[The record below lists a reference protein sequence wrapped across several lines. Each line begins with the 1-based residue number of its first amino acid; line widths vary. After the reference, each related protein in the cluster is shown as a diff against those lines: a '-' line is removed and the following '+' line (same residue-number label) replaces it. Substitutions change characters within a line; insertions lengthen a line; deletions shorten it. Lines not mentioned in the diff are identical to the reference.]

1 MPNRTKVLIVG
12 GSLGGLV
19 LAILLE
25 RAGIEYWVLEQ
36 SVLVR
41 PIGSV
46 IALSPLVLPL
56 MEQLGLLEEIKRLSK
71 PVAGLTF
78 LRDDLSTIGRIVFN
92 DNNRGMDHQKR
103 YGSYDQTLPHPD
115 LYNLLLTHIPPER
128 VKRGKRLV
136 NFKQTETEVTVR
148 CSDGTFYAA
157 EILVGADGAASTVR
171 TSLYRQMKDVK
182 LLPRAD
188 MEPEKYKHVCLIG
201 VTNPL
206 SLKRYPDLGLR
217 FSTFKIV
224 LNRNSPYMCW
234 FIPIPGHRCAWLVS
248 RALDESVVV
257 NSGNSDSSEWG
268 REAIEEMSKSVRHLI
283 CPAGGTV
290 GELIDCTP
298 REVMAK
304 VMLEDRHFK
313 TWFHGRTVLLGD
325 ACHRSAPFTGKG
337 ANESILDAAVLAS
350 LIYDMPSSNQQEIHM
365 LLKKY
370 AQTRSPITKKVVDQ
384 SGKVGALLVNRSWTG
399 SLLRTLI
406 FSLQNTWKY
415 RTEVDKMHLHRYQA
429 SFLPFVPDR
438 GAIPR
443 LPQTPSANVIH
454 KDWKKEQE
462 RKEQQRQS
470 VLGTI
475 LDFPAVAL

>member
-268 REAIEEMSKSVRHLI
+268 REAIEEMSKS
-283 CPAGGTV
+283 
-290 GELIDCTP
+290 
-298 REVMAK
+298 
-304 VMLEDRHFK
+304 
-313 TWFHGRTVLLGD
+313 
-325 ACHRSAPFTGKG
+325 SAPFTGKG

-350 LIYDMPSSNQQEIHM
+350 LIYDMPSSNQQEIHK

-384 SGKVGALLVNRSWTG
+384 SGKSWTG

-438 GAIPR
+438 GAVPR